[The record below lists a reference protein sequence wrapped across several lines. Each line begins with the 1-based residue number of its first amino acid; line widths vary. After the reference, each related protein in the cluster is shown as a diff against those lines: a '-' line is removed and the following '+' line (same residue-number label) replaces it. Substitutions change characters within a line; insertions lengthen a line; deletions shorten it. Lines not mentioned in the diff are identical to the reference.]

1 MKTDRNAAC
10 PCGSGLKFKKCHG
23 SPTLAPQAQV
33 APAISRAQLYPD
45 QLFAQALDHH
55 TGGEFIAAA
64 ALYRELLQAHPRNP
78 DVLHNLGLVLFQQ
91 GQLAEGL
98 ATVEA
103 AIAVAPPRAAFQASR
118 AGLLVSMGRYAE
130 AVDCYGTLGQN
141 IDAKSLNNQAVA
153 LGRLGRTVQALEVC
167 ERLLRL
173 NPADAAAHGLKGNLL
188 TDAGEFR
195 SAELAYRE
203 ALSLRPD
210 DAAIHSNMLLMLNY
224 SDAISAA
231 ELMQA
236 HREYG
241 TQHGGIW
248 SSLPPRFVNDR
259 HAFRP
264 VRVGFVSPDLG
275 EHPVG
280 YLLLPLVDGLDRRA
294 FELAFY
300 ATRQR
305 QDSLTG
311 RLQASAALWRECHA
325 LGGAELVAQIRRDRI
340 DILIDLAGH
349 TAGNRLAAMARCAA
363 PLQLSYLGYP
373 TTTGLPA
380 IGYRLTDAIIDPPGE
395 DAGSEIALRLPGGM
409 FRYAPPADAPAPAP
423 APALAAGHAT
433 FGSFCNLS
441 KVTASTRALWA
452 RVLRAVPDSR
462 LLVKAAALSDAPAAE
477 RLVRDLEHH
486 GIGPERVSVMAWSDH
501 AEHLAAYALIDVMLD
516 TLPFNLAGNTC
527 EALWMGVPVVSLAGD
542 RPAARMGA
550 SLLQTAGHP
559 EWVASDAAQF
569 VAIASD
575 LASDAPRLA
584 RLREQQRD
592 QLRASALL
600 DGAGLAAEVG
610 QQLRTLFEDWAR
622 RTPAEAAR
630 QWAVLHVGC
639 GSPEAGK
646 LPEYFDPSLW
656 QELRL
661 DIDPQVKPDFVASTT
676 DMRAVPSASVQAL
689 YSSHNVEHLFVSE
702 VPKALA
708 EFLRVLEPGGF
719 ALITL
724 PDLRAAAERVLRDE
738 HELPMYYSPA
748 GPISALD
755 MIYGYA
761 PFVEGGNSFMLHKT
775 GFTAGSLRKT
785 LERAGFERVTVKS
798 HGFALWAV
806 AFKPAA

>member
-1 MKTDRNAAC
+1 
-10 PCGSGLKFKKCHG
+10 
-23 SPTLAPQAQV
+23 
-33 APAISRAQLYPD
+33 
-45 QLFAQALDHH
+45 
-55 TGGEFIAAA
+55 
-64 ALYRELLQAHPRNP
+64 
-78 DVLHNLGLVLFQQ
+78 
-91 GQLAEGL
+91 
-98 ATVEA
+98 
-103 AIAVAPPRAAFQASR
+103 
-118 AGLLVSMGRYAE
+118 
-130 AVDCYGTLGQN
+130 
-141 IDAKSLNNQAVA
+141 
-153 LGRLGRTVQALEVC
+153 
-167 ERLLRL
+167 
-173 NPADAAAHGLKGNLL
+173 
-188 TDAGEFR
+188 
-195 SAELAYRE
+195 
-203 ALSLRPD
+203 
-210 DAAIHSNMLLMLNY
+210 
-224 SDAISAA
+224 
-231 ELMQA
+231 
-236 HREYG
+236 
-241 TQHGGIW
+241 
-248 SSLPPRFVNDR
+248 
-259 HAFRP
+259 
-264 VRVGFVSPDLG
+264 
-275 EHPVG
+275 
-280 YLLLPLVDGLDRRA
+280 
-294 FELAFY
+294 
-300 ATRQR
+300 
-305 QDSLTG
+305 
-311 RLQASAALWRECHA
+311 
-325 LGGAELVAQIRRDRI
+325 
-340 DILIDLAGH
+340 
-349 TAGNRLAAMARCAA
+349 
-363 PLQLSYLGYP
+363 
-373 TTTGLPA
+373 
-380 IGYRLTDAIIDPPGE
+380 
-395 DAGSEIALRLPGGM
+395 
-409 FRYAPPADAPAPAP
+409 
-423 APALAAGHAT
+423 
-433 FGSFCNLS
+433 
-441 KVTASTRALWA
+441 
-452 RVLRAVPDSR
+452 
-462 LLVKAAALSDAPAAE
+462 
-477 RLVRDLEHH
+477 
-486 GIGPERVSVMAWSDH
+486 
-501 AEHLAAYALIDVMLD
+501 
-516 TLPFNLAGNTC
+516 
-527 EALWMGVPVVSLAGD
+527 MGVPVVSLAGD